1 MKALVWEAPSVMV
14 LREKDIP
21 VPGPREVLIRVAYA
35 GICGSELSGYLG
47 HNALRVPPLVMGH
60 EFAGTVVA
68 TGSQAHEEA
77 PELAVDTPV
86 TVNPLYCTGYSDLQ
100 DRGLHQLCPT
110 RQLVGAHVPG
120 AFAEYVAVPAHTVH
134 PLPEGLSYRE
144 GALTEPVGCAV
155 RIGEL
160 AGNVR
165 GQACLVIGLGP
176 IGLLSLQVLK
186 RNGATEVFVV
196 DLDAERLAMG
206 AHYGGV
212 VLDPRQQDVVEYV
225 LAHTEQQGVAIS
237 VDAVGTGGT
246 RTQCVHATRT
256 TGLVI
261 LSGLHEETS
270 DIPAAD
276 VIRREITLR
285 GSFSY
290 SPANFRAALDLL
302 DRKAI
307 SLEPWIVEAPLGDG
321 GLWFERLIKAPGNV
335 SKVLLVPDAA

>member
-14 LREKDIP
+14 LREKEVP
-21 VPGPREVLIRVAYA
+21 APGPRDILIRVAFA

-60 EFAGTVVA
+60 EFAGTVVE
-68 TGSQAHEEA
+68 TGSQAHLDA
-77 PELAVDTPV
+77 PDITVDMPV
-86 TVNPLYCTGYSDLQ
+86 TVNPLFCAGYSELQ

-120 AFAEYVAVPAHTVH
+120 AFAEYVTVPAHTAH
-134 PLPEGLSYRE
+134 PLPGRLSLRE

-160 AGNVR
+160 AGDVH
-165 GQACLVIGLGP
+165 GKPGLVIGMGP
-176 IGLLSLQVLK
+176 IGLLSLQIL
-186 RNGATEVFVV
+186 RLNGAQEVFVA
-196 DLDAERLAMG
+196 DLDPERLAMG
-206 AHYGGV
+206 EHYGGIAI
-212 VLDPRQQDVVEYV
+212 DPRSQDVVESI
-225 LAHTEQQGVAIS
+225 LKQTDQEGVAVS
-237 VDAVGTGGT
+237 VDAVGTGST
-246 RTQCVHATRT
+246 RTQCVKATQT
-256 TGLVI
+256 TGHVI

-290 SPANFRAALDLL
+290 SPSNFRAALDLL
-302 DRKAI
+302 DRKEI

-321 GLWFERLIKAPGNV
+321 GKWFDRLIEAPGNV
-335 SKVLLVPDAA
+335 SKVLLVPGLT